1 MGEGGSVEGWARGTV
16 GVVGRGAIGTAAPA
30 TAVAEGGGK
39 EEEEWGGKG
48 GVVMEA
54 GRRGRA
60 ATDVVGSTSTEGEVM
75 DI

>member
-1 MGEGGSVEGWARGTV
+1 M
-16 GVVGRGAIGTAAPA
+16 GVVGRGADGIAAPA

-54 GRRGRA
+54 GRRG
-60 ATDVVGSTSTEGEVM
+60 
-75 DI
+75 